1 MAIEV
6 RGNAAQTDP
15 VGTLRAN
22 RLSPRGA
29 AGLVNL
35 RDAEKA
41 GQVVPFR
48 APSSDPGYPRVPAR
62 AMSNFLPDLA
72 IR

>member
-29 AGLVNL
+29 AGIVNL
-35 RDAEKA
+35 TPRKRDKWSRFALLR
-41 GQVVPFR
+41 VPFR
-48 APSSDPGYPRVPAR
+48 S
-62 AMSNFLPDLA
+62 L
-72 IR
+72 

>member
-35 RDAEKA
+35 TPRKRDKWSRFALL
-41 GQVVPFR
+41 QVTPDTR
-48 APSSDPGYPRVPAR
+48 ACPRVP
-62 AMSNFLPDLA
+62 
-72 IR
+72 